1 MKYVT
6 IFVLG
11 LATIY
16 AVLAEDSLQKPKQVC
31 KIVNVR
37 PLTKEELEAKG
48 ISPQINYGTIYL
60 QQLVCQPKEQPK

>member
-48 ISPQINYGTIYL
+48 LPQINYGTIYL
-60 QQLVCQPKEQPK
+60 QELICQPKEQPN

>member
-1 MKYVT
+1 LKYVT

-37 PLTKEELEAKG
+37 PLTKEELEARG
-48 ISPQINYGTIYL
+48 VPQINYGTIYL
-60 QQLVCQPKEQPK
+60 QELVCQPKENTK

>member
-16 AVLAEDSLQKPKQVC
+16 AVLAEDNLQKPKQVC

-37 PLTKEELEAKG
+37 PLTKEELEVRG
-48 ISPQINYGTIYL
+48 VPQINYGTIYL
-60 QQLVCQPKEQPK
+60 QELVCQPKEQPK

>member
-1 MKYVT
+1 LKYVT

-48 ISPQINYGTIYL
+48 IPQINYGTIYL

>member
-11 LATIY
+11 LAAIY

-48 ISPQINYGTIYL
+48 VPQINYGTIYL
-60 QQLVCQPKEQPK
+60 QQLVCQPKEQSK

>member
-6 IFVLG
+6 IFVLV

-37 PLTKEELEAKG
+37 PLTKEELEARG
-48 ISPQINYGTIYL
+48 VPQINYGTIYL
-60 QQLVCQPKEQPK
+60 QQLVCQPKEQSK

>member
-16 AVLAEDSLQKPKQVC
+16 AVLAEDNLQQPKQVC

-37 PLTKEELEAKG
+37 PLTKEELEARG
-48 ISPQINYGTIYL
+48 VPQINYGTIYL
-60 QQLVCQPKEQPK
+60 QQLVCQPKEQSK

>member
-1 MKYVT
+1 LKYVT

-48 ISPQINYGTIYL
+48 VPQINYGTIYL

>member
-1 MKYVT
+1 LKYVT

-37 PLTKEELEAKG
+37 PLTKEELESKG
-48 ISPQINYGTIYL
+48 APQINYGTIYL
-60 QQLVCQPKEQPK
+60 QELVCQPKEQPK

>member
-1 MKYVT
+1 M
-6 IFVLG
+6 LG

-48 ISPQINYGTIYL
+48 VPQINYGTIYL
-60 QQLVCQPKEQPK
+60 QELVCQPKEQSK

>member
-37 PLTKEELEAKG
+37 PLTKEELEARG
-48 ISPQINYGTIYL
+48 VPQINYGTIYL
-60 QQLVCQPKEQPK
+60 QELVCQPKEQSK

>member
-1 MKYVT
+1 MKALT

-11 LATIY
+11 LATIH

-48 ISPQINYGTIYL
+48 LPQINYGTIYL
-60 QQLVCQPKEQPK
+60 QQLVCQPKGDTK

>member
-1 MKYVT
+1 M
-6 IFVLG
+6 LG

-48 ISPQINYGTIYL
+48 VPQINYGTIYF
-60 QQLVCQPKEQPK
+60 QELVCQPKEQSK

>member
-1 MKYVT
+1 LKYVT

-16 AVLAEDSLQKPKQVC
+16 AVLAEDNLQKPKQVC

-48 ISPQINYGTIYL
+48 VPQINYGTIYL
-60 QQLVCQPKEQPK
+60 QQLICQPKENTK

>member
-1 MKYVT
+1 LKYVT

-48 ISPQINYGTIYL
+48 LPQINYGTIYL
-60 QQLVCQPKEQPK
+60 QELICQPKEQPK

>member
-1 MKYVT
+1 LKYVT

-16 AVLAEDSLQKPKQVC
+16 AVLAEDNLQKPKQVC

-37 PLTKEELEAKG
+37 PLTKEELEARG
-48 ISPQINYGTIYL
+48 VPQINYGTIYL
-60 QQLVCQPKEQPK
+60 QELVCQPKEQSK

>member
-1 MKYVT
+1 LKYVT

-16 AVLAEDSLQKPKQVC
+16 AVLAQDNLQKPKQVC

-48 ISPQINYGTIYL
+48 VPQINYGTIYL
-60 QQLVCQPKEQPK
+60 QELVCQPKEQPK

>member
-1 MKYVT
+1 LKALT

-16 AVLAEDSLQKPKQVC
+16 AVLAEDNLQKPKQVC

-48 ISPQINYGTIYL
+48 VPQINYGTIYL
-60 QQLVCQPKEQPK
+60 QQLVCQPKEQSK

>member
-16 AVLAEDSLQKPKQVC
+16 AVLAEDNLQKPKQVC

-37 PLTKEELEAKG
+37 PLTKEELEARG
-48 ISPQINYGTIYL
+48 VPQINYGTIYL
-60 QQLVCQPKEQPK
+60 QQLVCQPKEQSK

>member
-1 MKYVT
+1 M
-6 IFVLG
+6 G

-37 PLTKEELEAKG
+37 PLTKEELEARG
-48 ISPQINYGTIYL
+48 VPQINYGTIFL
-60 QQLVCQPKEQPK
+60 QELVCQPKENTK

>member
-1 MKYVT
+1 M
-6 IFVLG
+6 G

-48 ISPQINYGTIYL
+48 LPQINYGTIYL
-60 QQLVCQPKEQPK
+60 QELICQPKEQPK

>member
-1 MKYVT
+1 LKYVT

-11 LATIY
+11 LAAIY

-48 ISPQINYGTIYL
+48 VPQINYGTIYL
-60 QQLVCQPKEQPK
+60 QELVCQPKEQSK

>member
-16 AVLAEDSLQKPKQVC
+16 AVLAEDSLQKPKQIC

-37 PLTKEELEAKG
+37 PLTKEELEARG
-48 ISPQINYGTIYL
+48 VPQINYGTIYL
-60 QQLVCQPKEQPK
+60 QELVCQPKEQSK

>member
-16 AVLAEDSLQKPKQVC
+16 AVLAEDNLQKPKQVC

-37 PLTKEELEAKG
+37 PLTKEELEAQG
-48 ISPQINYGTIYL
+48 IPQINYGTIYL
-60 QQLVCQPKEQPK
+60 QELVCQPKENTK

>member
-1 MKYVT
+1 LKYVT

-16 AVLAEDSLQKPKQVC
+16 AVLAEDNLQKPQQVC

-37 PLTKEELEAKG
+37 PLTKEELEAR
-48 ISPQINYGTIYL
+48 SVSQINYGTIYL
-60 QQLVCQPKEQPK
+60 QQLVCQPKEQSK

>member
-1 MKYVT
+1 LKYVT

-37 PLTKEELEAKG
+37 PLTKEELEARG
-48 ISPQINYGTIYL
+48 VAQINYGTIYL
-60 QQLVCQPKEQPK
+60 QQLVCQPKEQSK

>member
-1 MKYVT
+1 MKHLT
-6 IFVLG
+6 IIVLG

-16 AVLAEDSLQKPKQVC
+16 AVLAEDNLQKPKQVC

-48 ISPQINYGTIYL
+48 VPQINYGTIYL
-60 QQLVCQPKEQPK
+60 QELVCQPKEQSK

>member
-48 ISPQINYGTIYL
+48 VPQINYGTIYL
-60 QQLVCQPKEQPK
+60 QELVCQPKEQPK

>member
-1 MKYVT
+1 LKAIT

-16 AVLAEDSLQKPKQVC
+16 AVLAEDNLQKPQQIC

-37 PLTKEELEAKG
+37 PLTKEELEARG
-48 ISPQINYGTIYL
+48 VSQINYGTIYL
-60 QQLVCQPKEQPK
+60 QELVCQPKENTK

>member
-1 MKYVT
+1 LKYVT

-48 ISPQINYGTIYL
+48 LPQINYGTIYL
-60 QQLVCQPKEQPK
+60 QELVCQPKEQPK

>member
-37 PLTKEELEAKG
+37 PLTKEELEARG
-48 ISPQINYGTIYL
+48 VPQINYGIIYL
-60 QQLVCQPKEQPK
+60 QQLVCQPKEQSK

>member
-37 PLTKEELEAKG
+37 PLTKEELEARG
-48 ISPQINYGTIYL
+48 VPQINYGTIYL